1 MSNYNLS
8 DNVQDSFTFDLQ
20 GHKYEVRYPITEE
33 VENIQ
38 QLYAQIEEAAN
49 NKDVEEVKRLSKQL
63 EDLLYGFITPQGEN
77 TPPIQKALSKANVPT
92 MRNFNKM
99 IRTELAIQ

>member
-8 DNVQDSFTFDLQ
+8 DNVQDNFTFELRDK
-20 GHKYEVRYPITEE
+20 KYVMRYPITEE

-38 QLYAQIEEAAN
+38 SLTALIEEAATAKN
-49 NKDVEEVKRLSKQL
+49 DDEVKSLSNQL
-63 EDLLYGFITPQGEN
+63 EGVLYGFITPEGHDV
-77 TPPIQKALSKANVPT
+77 PIKKALQKENIRV